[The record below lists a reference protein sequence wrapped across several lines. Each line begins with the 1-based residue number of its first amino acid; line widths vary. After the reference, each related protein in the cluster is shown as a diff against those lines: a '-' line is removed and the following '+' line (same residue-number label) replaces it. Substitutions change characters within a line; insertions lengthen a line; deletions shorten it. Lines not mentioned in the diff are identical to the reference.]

1 MSLLSSLAIDG
12 LSVESYTPLVSL
24 RDQIDALLARIT
36 LEVDRQRADTEQT
49 LFFEQSSEQSSDET
63 AVYF

>member
-1 MSLLSSLAIDG
+1 MTAMSLVSSLATEG
-12 LSVESYTPLVSL
+12 LTRESYEPLVSL

-36 LEVDRQRADTEQT
+36 IDTDQN
-49 LFFEQSSEQSSDET
+49 LFLSQHSVSDQSSDET